1 MNPAVEAS
9 YIAAGAALVGVVGT
23 VIVAIVTSRLSHSTN
38 QRTIN
43 AAASTT
49 DKTIQAV
56 RDTNEATV
64 AADLY
69 SRAID
74 QLGSNKLDVRIGG
87 IYALERVAR
96 DSKGYHP
103 IVMEVLTAFIREY
116 SHERWP
122 PPERQEEGQWTRPDI
137 QAAVTVIGRRDVT
150 RDTRKIDLYHATLI
164 NASLNSANL
173 RSAKLRRADLT
184 GTYLYDAILADADL
198 RDATLDGARLDRGDP
213 TRPRRRADL
222 TGAMWSPDKPV
233 PEGWKLNTGS
243 NRLERPAGA
252 SDSGAAEVPITL
264 S

>member
-1 MNPAVEAS
+1 MVNPTVESA

-23 VIVAIVTSRLSHSTN
+23 VIVAVVTSWVSHSTN
-38 QRTIN
+38 QKTIN
-43 AAASTT
+43 AAAGTT

-69 SRAID
+69 SRAIN
-74 QLGSNKLDVRIGG
+74 QLGSDKLDVRIGG

-96 DSKGYHP
+96 DSEGYHP

-122 PPERQEEGQWTRPDI
+122 PPERREEGQWTRPDI

-150 RDTRKIDLYHATLI
+150 RDTRTIDLYHATLI

-173 RSAKLRRADLT
+173 RNAKLRRADLR
-184 GTYLYDAILADADL
+184 GAYLYDTILAGADL
-198 RDATLDGARLDRGDP
+198 RDATLDGVRLDRDDP
-213 TRPRRRADL
+213 TRPSRRADL
-222 TGAMWSPDKPV
+222 TGAMWSPDRPI
-233 PEGWKLNTGS
+233 PEGWKLDTSS
-243 NRLERPAGA
+243 NRLERQAAGA
-252 SDSGAAEVPITL
+252 SGSGPRG
-264 S
+264 

>member
-96 DSKGYHP
+96 DSKG
-103 IVMEVLTAFIREY
+103 
-116 SHERWP
+116 
-122 PPERQEEGQWTRPDI
+122 
-137 QAAVTVIGRRDVT
+137 
-150 RDTRKIDLYHATLI
+150 
-164 NASLNSANL
+164 
-173 RSAKLRRADLT
+173 
-184 GTYLYDAILADADL
+184 
-198 RDATLDGARLDRGDP
+198 
-213 TRPRRRADL
+213 
-222 TGAMWSPDKPV
+222 
-233 PEGWKLNTGS
+233 
-243 NRLERPAGA
+243 
-252 SDSGAAEVPITL
+252 
-264 S
+264 

>member
-1 MNPAVEAS
+1 MNPTIEAA
-9 YIAAGAALVGVVGT
+9 YVAAGAALVGVIGT
-23 VIVAIVTSRLSHSTN
+23 VIVAIVTSRVSHSTN
-38 QRTIN
+38 QKTIN
-43 AAASTT
+43 AAAGTT

-56 RDTNEATV
+56 RDTNEATI

-96 DSKGYHP
+96 DSNGYHP

-137 QAAVTVIGRRDVT
+137 QAAVTAIGRRDVT
-150 RDTRKIDLYHATLI
+150 RDTRPIDLYNASLI
-164 NASLNSANL
+164 NASLNGANL
-173 RSAKLRRADLT
+173 RSAKLKRADLK
-184 GTYLYDAILADADL
+184 GAYLLDTILANADL
-198 RDATLDGARLDRGDP
+198 RDATFDGARLDRDDP
-213 TRPRRRADL
+213 TRPSRRADL

-233 PEGWKLNTGS
+233 PEGWKLNAGS
-243 NRLERPAGA
+243 NRLEQQ
-252 SDSGAAEVPITL
+252 AA
-264 S
+264 

>member
-1 MNPAVEAS
+1 MNPAVEAA

-23 VIVAIVTSRLSHSTN
+23 VIVAIVTSAVSHSTN
-38 QRTIN
+38 QKTIN
-43 AAASTT
+43 AAAGTT

-56 RDTNEATV
+56 RETNEVTV
-64 AADLY
+64 AANLY
-69 SRAID
+69 TRAID

-150 RDTRKIDLYHATLI
+150 RDTRTIDLYHATLI

-184 GTYLYDAILADADL
+184 GAYLYDTILADADL
-198 RDATLDGARLDRGDP
+198 RDATLDGARLDRDDP
-213 TRPRRRADL
+213 TRPSRCVDL
-222 TGAMWSPDKPV
+222 TGAMWSSDKPV

-243 NRLERPAGA
+243 NRLERQAAGA
-252 SDSGAAEVPITL
+252 STL
-264 S
+264 GTAGVN